1 MRDKQTNWENLSTP
15 ALEKLLDADFLSDE
29 DTLSPEEIHEI
40 SEVIAKREKE
50 ANTPPQVD
58 VDTAWETFL
67 AKVKDLPPEDA
78 PTIEEEDKVVPFQ
91 KPRRS
96 MKKLRWAVAAAA
108 VFCALIVPA
117 GATGMLEDF
126 TQWAFDTFSFS
137 PTGKPVQAI
146 NDSMLDELEKQ
157 LQEITDATVCPKW
170 LPKNSITDRITVE
183 NNDFD
188 TTLIAEFS
196 LNGKPFYFTVTVVD
210 DIDSLNTT
218 YEKNPEPPE
227 KYVVH
232 DIPHYIMGN
241 YEQNLVVWRN
251 GNAECC
257 ISGELSVE
265 DLKAMVDS
273 IYS

>member
-1 MRDKQTNWENLSTP
+1 MRDNHTSWENLSTP
-15 ALEKLLDADFLSDE
+15 ALEKLLSADFLSEE
-29 DTLSPEEIHEI
+29 DTLSPEELYEI
-40 SEVIAKREKE
+40 SEVIAKREMD
-50 ANTPPQVD
+50 AGTQPQVD
-58 VDTAWETFL
+58 VDNAWEAFL
-67 AKVKDLPPEDA
+67 ARVKDLPPEET
-78 PTIEEEDKVVPFQ
+78 PVIEEEGKVVPFP
-91 KPRRS
+91 KPPRS
-96 MKKLRWAVAAAA
+96 MKKLRWAVAAA
-108 VFCALIVPA
+108 VVLCVLVVPA
-117 GATGMLEDF
+117 NASGMLEDF
-126 TQWAFDTFSFS
+126 TQWASETFSFS

-146 NDSMLDELEKQ
+146 NDSMLDELEKR

-183 NNDFD
+183 NDDFD
-188 TTLIAEFS
+188 TTLTAEFF